1 MPKVSAIIPTYNA
14 MTYLSET
21 VDSVLH
27 QTFTD
32 FELIIV
38 DDGSSDRTVQWVSE
52 LEDPRVRLICQ
63 ENQGATVARN
73 TGITEARGEY
83 IAFLDHDDLWHPT
96 KLEKQVRCLDE
107 NPTVGLVHT
116 WMVLVDEH
124 GKSTGRVMNSNA
136 EGDIWKQLLEKNTVA
151 SSSVMLRRCCFETV
165 GVFSPSRDFYTVE
178 DWEFWIR
185 IAAHYPFAMIK
196 EPLLSWRQHANNGSK
211 NWRLM
216 EQAYRLVIEKAFDA
230 APPELLYL
238 KDRSYG
244 HANLCL
250 AWRVLQSS
258 DKDYKKAIQFRQKAT
273 SLYPQLHYS
282 REYIR
287 LSLAITL
294 MQFLGVENYPKV
306 LALIH
311 AIRRRFSSVVQ

>member
-1 MPKVSAIIPTYNA
+1 MPKVSVIIPTYNS
-14 MTYLSET
+14 MRYLTET
-21 VDSVLH
+21 VESVLR
-27 QTFTD
+27 QTYQD

-52 LEDPRVRLICQ
+52 LVDPRVKVISQ
-63 ENQGATVARN
+63 QNQGVCVARN
-73 TGITEARGEY
+73 TGIADAQGEY
-83 IAFLDHDDLWHPT
+83 IAFLDHDDLWQPT

-107 NPTVGLVHT
+107 NPAVGLVHT
-116 WMVLVDEH
+116 WMVLVDEY
-124 GKSTGRVMNSNA
+124 GKSTGRVMTSNA
-136 EGDIWKQLLEKNTVA
+136 EGDAWKQLIEQNTVA
-151 SSSVMLRRCCFETV
+151 SSSVMVRRCCLETV
-165 GVFSPSRDFYTVE
+165 GVFSPSRELYTVE
-178 DWEFWIR
+178 DWDLWIR
-185 IAAHYPFAMIK
+185 IAARYSFAMIK

-230 APPELLYL
+230 VPPELLHL

-258 DKDYKKAIQFRQKAT
+258 DKDYNRAIQFRQKAL
-273 SLYPQLHYS
+273 SYYPQLRFS
-282 REYIR
+282 KEYIS
-287 LSLAITL
+287 LSLAIML
-294 MQFLGVENYPKV
+294 MRWFGAEKYPKV

-311 AIRRRFSSVVQ
+311 AIRRRFSNAAQ